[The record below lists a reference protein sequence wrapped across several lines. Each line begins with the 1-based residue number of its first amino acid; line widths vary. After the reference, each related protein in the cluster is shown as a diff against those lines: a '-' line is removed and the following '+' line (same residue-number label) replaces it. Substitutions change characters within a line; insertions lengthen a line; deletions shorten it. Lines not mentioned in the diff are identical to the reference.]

1 MGERWGGAGRGG
13 GEDGEDRF
21 GGVFKNEAEFLRA
34 PKWHFNLFT
43 VLNIRDHPPPHALPS
58 LTGPGECLFAVPN
71 SFYKSEC
78 FIRNPLLPRG
88 YLKAQMVKGLEVGTL
103 NRPS

>member
-1 MGERWGGAGRGG
+1 MGERWGGAGRGR

-43 VLNIRDHPPPHALPS
+43 VTSATILHRMRYHLLQDQENIYSQCQILFTS
-58 LTGPGECLFAVPN
+58 LSASYE
-71 SFYKSEC
+71 
-78 FIRNPLLPRG
+78 IRYCREG
-88 YLKAQMVKGLEVGTL
+88 I
-103 NRPS
+103 